1 MTVVTGRRRSFVRTI
16 LSVAVVAVALVSSAA
31 AQSGQVYKVG
41 KDGVKS
47 PVLVSEVKPV
57 YTKDAMDRK
66 VQGTVE
72 MVAVVKADGT
82 VDEDVRITR
91 SLDPDLDQA
100 AITAIRQWKFR
111 PGTKDDKPVDV
122 EVNIEMTFKVK

>member
-1 MTVVTGRRRSFVRTI
+1 MRTI

-31 AQSGQVYKVG
+31 AQSRQIYKVG
-41 KDGVKS
+41 NGVKS
-47 PVLVSEVKPV
+47 PVLVREVKPI
-57 YTKDAMDRK
+57 YTKDAMDRR

-72 MVAVVKADGT
+72 VVAVVKADGT
-82 VDEDVRITR
+82 VDDDVRITR

-100 AITAIRQWKFR
+100 AITATRQWKFR

-122 EVNIEMTFKVK
+122 EVNIELTFTLK

>member
-1 MTVVTGRRRSFVRTI
+1 MRTI
-16 LSVAVVAVALVSSAA
+16 LTVAALAAALVATSAA
-31 AQSGQVYKVG
+31 QERQVYKVG

-57 YTKDAMDRK
+57 YTKDAKDRK

-72 MVAVVKADGT
+72 MLAVVKADGT
-82 VDEDVRITR
+82 VDDDVRVIR

-100 AITAIRQWKFR
+100 AITATRQWKFH

-122 EVNIEMTFKVK
+122 EVNIELTFTLK